1 MLFIS
6 AESIAWQYSDSLTAK
21 IQEIFEQAD
30 IPGLGVTI
38 FDTENVL
45 YEQGFGY
52 ANREEGIPYTAKTAQ
67 NVASVSKTF
76 IAVSLMQCI
85 EKGLF
90 TLETPINDLLPF
102 EVINPYL
109 PKEKILIKHLT
120 NHTSGIVD
128 LEKSWKYSYY
138 LLKPQDFEELEF
150 GYGEKA
156 FLTGIR
162 GDSTM
167 SLHTYLKE
175 TFEPK
180 GDYYN
185 KKIFKKSAPGEAY
198 EYTNLGAN
206 LCAYLIEVA
215 TGVSY
220 RNYVIEQI
228 YKPLGMKNSGWSHRL
243 PPGTIKAQTYLASGD
258 PYPSYSDVDYPAGNG
273 ATTIADLRMFAQDMM
288 KGLKGDGQ
296 LLQKESYE
304 KMLTPEHI
312 AADELSSF
320 AVFWYTNN
328 ILKDRM
334 HDGSGGDVAAHM
346 GFNMKEGLGY
356 IMLYNHGLYPEKQN
370 QAQSKIWKTVIK
382 YRQLMAEENP

>member
-6 AESIAWQYSDSLTAK
+6 AESTAWQYADSLTVK

-52 ANREEGIPYTAKTAQ
+52 ANKEESILYTAKAAQ

-90 TLETPINDLLPF
+90 TLETPINDVLPF
-102 EVINPYL
+102 EVINPYHT
-109 PKEKILIKHLT
+109 KEKILIKHLT

-138 LLKPQDFEELEF
+138 LLEPRDFDGLEF

-156 FLTGIR
+156 FLSGIQ

-167 SLHTYLKE
+167 SLYTYLKE

-180 GDYYN
+180 GDYYT
-185 KKIFKKSAPGEAY
+185 KKVFKKSKPGEVY

-206 LCAYLIEVA
+206 LCAYLIEVV

-220 RNYVIEQI
+220 RNYVKEQI
-228 YKPLGMKNSGWSHRL
+228 YEPLDMKNSGWSHRL
-243 PPGTIKAQTYLASGD
+243 PPGTLKAQTYLASGD

-273 ATTIADLRMFAQDMM
+273 ATTIADLRAFAQDMM
-288 KGLKGDGQ
+288 KGLKGEGQ
-296 LLQKESYE
+296 LLQRESYE
-304 KMLTPEHI
+304 TMLIPEY
-312 AADELSSF
+312 AATDRLSSF
-320 AVFWYTNN
+320 AVFWYTHKT
-328 ILKDRM
+328 LGDRM
-334 HDGSGGDVAAHM
+334 HEGSGGDVAAHM

-356 IMLYNHGLYPEKQN
+356 IILFNHGLYPEKQN
-370 QAQSKIWKTVIK
+370 QAQSMIWKTVIK
-382 YRQLMAEENP
+382 YRQRMAKENP